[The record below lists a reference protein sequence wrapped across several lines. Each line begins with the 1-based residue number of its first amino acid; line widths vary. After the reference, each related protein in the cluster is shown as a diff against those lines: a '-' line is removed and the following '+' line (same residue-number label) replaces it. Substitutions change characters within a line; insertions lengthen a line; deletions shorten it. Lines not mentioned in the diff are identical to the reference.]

1 MATFNILDLCN
12 PISYIYQMIRRFRH
26 KGLERFFQDGDTSG
40 INAQHAARLRRLL
53 TSLNISAGPAGMSL
67 PGYRLHQLKGERRG
81 EWAVSVSGNWR
92 LVFEFE
98 GEDVTN
104 VDLVDYH

>member
-1 MATFNILDLCN
+1 
-12 PISYIYQMIRRFRH
+12 MIRRFRH
-26 KGLERFFQDGDTSG
+26 RGLERFFESGETSG

-53 TSLNISAGPAGMSL
+53 TSLNTSAGPAGMNL
-67 PGYRLHQLKGERRG
+67 PGYRLHCLRG
-81 EWAVSVSGNWR
+81 DREGQWAVSVSGNWR

-98 GEDVTN
+98 DKDATN